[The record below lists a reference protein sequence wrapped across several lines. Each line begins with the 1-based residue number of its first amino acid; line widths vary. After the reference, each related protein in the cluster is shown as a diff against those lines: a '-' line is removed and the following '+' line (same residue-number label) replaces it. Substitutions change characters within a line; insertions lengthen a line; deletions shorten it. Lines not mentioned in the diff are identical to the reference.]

1 MAAPRGRGFPVAVLL
16 VAVGFVLAP
25 LSVSGAA
32 SQIGIPLVIGPGL
45 LVTFLI
51 ARASRDPDAQRF
63 LLTAMLMAVGVRLI
77 TLALIHQSVGPLIF
91 APDGLVYEQEG
102 EQLLMSWRG
111 LRPTPEKAGGTQFGY
126 YAINAAFFF
135 IFGRG
140 AGAPVAF
147 NILLASWVAV
157 PVYYLTLAV
166 VRGHHAV
173 ARLATLLTLFFPSLI
188 LWSVLNIREAPTI
201 FLLVSATCSFARF
214 QQHASVRYILG
225 GVLSLLCLLVFRQYL
240 MVMVGL
246 AAGAGV
252 VMGKSRSPLASLAG
266 GAVLLMGLSYL
277 LQSAGLGGT
286 LAEEPTLD
294 RIQYL
299 RQDLAYG
306 AGSAFGIGAD
316 VSTVGGAVGFLPT
329 GLVYFLLAPFP
340 WSVTTVLQRVT
351 LPESLVWY
359 VLFLCVLRGSWLAL
373 RYDPRAYTVLVG
385 VLGIVTFSYALV
397 EGNVGTAYRHRAQV
411 LPLFFVLAAVGLRD
425 VWGSWM
431 EGRIRARAA
440 RQRAAVSV
448 GGAIREQSVG
458 VGPKRR

>member
-1 MAAPRGRGFPVAVLL
+1 MEPPRRAHLL
-16 VAVGFVLAP
+16 DGLEPGQDSRRLLDVGC
-25 LSVSGAA
+25 GD
-32 SQIGIPLVIGPGL
+32 G
-45 LVTFLI
+45 
-51 ARASRDPDAQRF
+51 RF
-63 LLTAMLMAVGVRLI
+63 LDAAAAAGWRPVGIELSHGAVR
-77 TLALIHQSVGPLIF
+77 ALGNRHSVLVGPLAALRAGPRF
-91 APDGLVYEQEG
+91 AAITFWDVLEHLPDPAVTLGAAAH
-102 EQLLMSWRG
+102 LLEPRG
-111 LRPTPEKAGGTQFGY
+111 LLAVSLPNAFGTEALMGGMRWRYHDLPAYGHLVHLGPSQLQRLL
-126 YAINAAFFF
+126 A
-135 IFGRG
+135 G
-140 AGAPVAF
+140 AGLEVVHRETRGSADLRD
-147 NILLASWVAV
+147 LLGPEACSGGRR
-157 PVYYLTLAV
+157 PLAWLLD
-166 VRGHHAV
+166 
-173 ARLATLLTLFFPSLI
+173 RLSGG
-188 LWSVLNIREAPTI
+188 
-201 FLLVSATCSFARF
+201 
-214 QQHASVRYILG
+214 VRYILG
-225 GVLSLLCLLVFRQYL
+225 GALSLLCLLVFRQYL